1 MAATESPALAAFV
14 GKWLL
19 REPEMAIAEVFCP
32 PERKP
37 LYRAWG
43 GLLHELREA
52 TFELSDAR
60 VTEVKTAW
68 WAEELIGVGQGRHRH
83 PLTEVVVMVDCDA
96 PWSALGRSLLELP
109 DAGSRYGT
117 TAEVIDSLMP
127 IARSA
132 LAVESALF
140 AVSASDDSARALVIH
155 WLLQRLPHGLAT
167 EDQARIPLHLFARH
181 GLSAAQLVAGQG
193 EALLRD
199 WAAELL
205 NQLPADVAGAGAFR
219 RSRVRFDNARLQRL
233 AAGRGFTEPP
243 ALATLWRAWRVARP
257 L

>member
-14 GKWLL
+14 GKWQL

-52 TFELSDAR
+52 AFELSDAR
-60 VTEVKTAW
+60 VTELKTAW
-68 WAEELIGVGQGRHRH
+68 WAEELIGAGQGRHRH
-83 PLTEVVVMVDCDA
+83 PMTEVLVARSA
-96 PWSALGRSLLELP
+96 PWSELGRSLLELP
-109 DAGSRYGT
+109 DAGCRFGT

-127 IARSA
+127 AARSVI
-132 LAVESALF
+132 AVESALF
-140 AVSASDDSARALVIH
+140 ATTSDDESARALVVH

-181 GLSAAQLVAGQG
+181 GLNAAQLVAGQG

-199 WAAELL
+199 WATELL
-205 NQLPADVAGAGAFR
+205 AQMPAGPAGASAFR
-219 RSRVRFDNARLQRL
+219 RSRTRFDRARLQRL
-233 AAGRGFTEPP
+233 AACRGFAEPA
-243 ALATLWRAWRVARP
+243 ALATLWRAWRAAKP
-257 L
+257 S

>member
-32 PERKP
+32 PDRKSMF
-37 LYRAWG
+37 RAWG

-52 TFELSDAR
+52 AFELSDAR

-68 WAEELIGVGQGRHRH
+68 WAEEMIGVGQGRHRH
-83 PLTEVVVMVDCDA
+83 PLTEVLVSHSA
-96 PWSALGRSLLELP
+96 SWSELGRSLLELP
-109 DAGSRYGT
+109 EAGRRYGT

-127 IARSA
+127 LARSVT
-132 LAVESALF
+132 AVESALF
-140 AVSASDDSARALVIH
+140 ASTANDDGARALAVH

-167 EDQARIPLHLFARH
+167 EDQARIPMHLFARH
-181 GLSAAQLVAGQG
+181 SLSAAQLIAGQG

-199 WAAELL
+199 WAAELQG
-205 NQLPADVAGAGAFR
+205 QLSTTLTGAGAFR
-219 RSRVRFDNARLQRL
+219 RSRTRFDSARLQRL
-233 AAGRGFTEPP
+233 AAGRGFGEPP
-243 ALATLWRAWRVARP
+243 PLATLWRAWRAARP
-257 L
+257 S